1 MSMRYIKPTINAEI
15 PVVEISYSIGNKLK
29 IAYEFIL
36 TKSHVFKNTSLMFVV
51 EHHESGN

>member
-1 MSMRYIKPTINAEI
+1 MRYIKPTINAEI